1 MNKIFK
7 VIWNPAT
14 GSYNVASETAKSRGK
29 KSGRSKLLISA
40 LVAGGLLSSFGALA
54 NAGDDTGIGV
64 DHGYGFNNLGWVA
77 LGKGAEADTYNDTN
91 GASTAVGFEARAQR
105 KWSTAIGAQTVAG
118 EASLAVGN
126 DANASAERS
135 ISLGASS
142 IAAGG
147 YSIALGTEAESNGT
161 RSIAQGAKAVSTGNY
176 SIAIGDHSNTGAD
189 KAIALGNAT
198 KATAIMSI
206 ALVIQLM
213 RRKNILWRW
222 EQVAK
227 LTAQT
232 ALP

>member
-161 RSIAQGAKAVSTGNY
+161 RSIAQG
-176 SIAIGDHSNTGAD
+176 
-189 KAIALGNAT
+189 
-198 KATAIMSI
+198 
-206 ALVIQLM
+206 
-213 RRKNILWRW
+213 RK
-222 EQVAK
+222 
-227 LTAQT
+227 
-232 ALP
+232 P